1 MKSILAA
8 AVLALSSQLV
18 TPCVN
23 AATLSDKGVEE
34 QFRQGALRLKYSM
47 FGKGVSGG
55 AELNRLYAEKRWPEL
70 VEGVLGK
77 QFVSD
82 LYYFYL
88 GAAAEGLGHGDA
100 ALGYYQLALAA
111 NRNGD
116 RCSAALDSCRGIGM
130 PETLLS
136 RMEVLRNVDKPQDRL
151 VSVVSAQGQPLA
163 GVSVESAGQRR
174 GASCTTDERGV
185 CTLSLGLRT
194 DEALAIKASKAGM
207 FAANA
212 EIPAKAPAHTV
223 TMRAYRDMMCE
234 ELKTAGASAPPAM
247 FGRQVEIMALGANLG
262 NATLEEGGICT
273 STFKKANYLALRLR
287 NGTVFNENKLT
298 SYQIGANVF
307 DEVVR
312 HMLLSVAAGAP
323 DLKADGYDIT
333 VMSMKQ
339 NFAERHGDLK
349 AVKYRFYFPR
359 QLVAKHQ
366 DKDISG
372 QQLLDGSII
381 LLNDDRV
388 DLKLQ

>member
-23 AATLSDKGVEE
+23 AATFSDKGVEE

-111 NRNGD
+111 HRNGV

-151 VSVVSAQGQPLA
+151 VSVVSAQ
-163 GVSVESAGQRR
+163 
-174 GASCTTDERGV
+174 
-185 CTLSLGLRT
+185 
-194 DEALAIKASKAGM
+194 
-207 FAANA
+207 
-212 EIPAKAPAHTV
+212 
-223 TMRAYRDMMCE
+223 
-234 ELKTAGASAPPAM
+234 
-247 FGRQVEIMALGANLG
+247 
-262 NATLEEGGICT
+262 
-273 STFKKANYLALRLR
+273 
-287 NGTVFNENKLT
+287 
-298 SYQIGANVF
+298 
-307 DEVVR
+307 
-312 HMLLSVAAGAP
+312 
-323 DLKADGYDIT
+323 
-333 VMSMKQ
+333 
-339 NFAERHGDLK
+339 
-349 AVKYRFYFPR
+349 
-359 QLVAKHQ
+359 
-366 DKDISG
+366 
-372 QQLLDGSII
+372 
-381 LLNDDRV
+381 
-388 DLKLQ
+388 